1 MSTHVRTFFL
11 LFLLWWPILGF
22 SQLTVTSPVSRI
34 VYQRNQLDVANIV
47 ITGLAPSNA
56 TSVEARFVP
65 MAVGQGEITAWL
77 PLSFLPSS
85 TTYRGSITVKKGYYR
100 LDVRAKAGSTILAE
114 TKVNR
119 VGVGEVFII
128 AGQSNAYG
136 GFQRVPSSEEDRV
149 SCLDFRQVIIDEYLL
164 PFRFSNVSYGSNIGP
179 SQPPHIWSVL
189 GDRLVRRL
197 NVPVMFLGAALGGTS
212 STEWQQSA
220 AGNLGTTLNSSV
232 YRRLGITLLH
242 YVART
247 GARAVLWHQGE
258 SDQSTSTQV
267 YFNNIQYVINKSR
280 QQSGYEQLAWM
291 VSRTSYLSGNT
302 SANVIAAQNQLIAQV
317 PNVFAGPATDS
328 IIGPANRPDNTHLYG
343 EGFNRFVYTWE
354 QCLSTAFFTNSVPF
368 SPNNEAALIT
378 SGYTLPLTRR
388 PGETIQVAS
397 LRSDA
402 HENDN
407 QYVAQI
413 LRADNNQLVYES
425 PATNSN
431 PIMVTLPANLPDGQY
446 RMRTRS
452 THPVTLGTLGEA
464 FQVQQSAASTGPQSA
479 TALTVQGGTTDP
491 AIQRFGYRYEPESHG
506 FYSMVKATVPIE
518 IRIQRIDGGE
528 FSDSGWGLASPSS
541 QAPDF
546 TEFADFN
553 YLRNYPPTA
562 FGVGGVAPGRYR
574 FSVRRQGDSGA
585 GLWFDVTPIDGRNIL
600 YYAMEPIGTVA
611 PILTTDG
618 LPTPCLTGTF
628 PVYINISEGAVNNG
642 NTFTIQLSDPTG
654 SFTNPTTIGSG
665 NNSPVMVTIPAN
677 LPANTTYRMRAVSSN
692 PAVVGMPSS
701 PLTICSSLADLS
713 MGMQVDNRV
722 PLLNQIVSVTLTIT
736 NDGPQPATGVRA
748 QSLLPPNVEFVDSPN
763 PGITASGNAVTLN
776 AGSIPVGQ
784 TIPYTFRMK
793 ATQAGTFFTAAQIT
807 ESQLQDP
814 DSQPNSGTGDGQDD
828 ASMVDMRTPDAV
840 GPLVVSPNPN
850 QTPLPPVV
858 PNQPPADPT
867 KADLSLDVTASQL
880 TVAANASLTLT
891 VTVKNRGGLTATN
904 AVVRLLLPGGWQVT
918 NSSGLTISGQL
929 VSATINSIAVDG
941 SATINIP
948 LQAGTGGTVQAQI
961 VSVNQPDSDST
972 PGNGYTNGEDDE
984 ASISVRI
991 R

>member
-1 MSTHVRTFFL
+1 MSSCIRTFAI
-11 LFLLWWPILGF
+11 LFLLWWPVLGF
-22 SQLTVTSPVSRI
+22 SQLTVTSPVPRI

-47 ITGLAPSNA
+47 VTGQAPSNA

-77 PLSFLPSS
+77 SLSFLPSS
-85 TTYRGSITVKKGYYR
+85 TTYRGTITVKKGYYR
-100 LDVRAKAGSTILAE
+100 LDVRAKTGSTILAE

-136 GFQRVPSSEEDRV
+136 GFERVPNSQEDRV
-149 SCLDFRQVIIDEYLL
+149 SCLDFRQTMIDEYLL

-179 SQPPHIWSVL
+179 SQPPHLWGVL

-197 NVPVMFLGAALGGTS
+197 NAPVMFLGAALGGTS
-212 STEWQQSA
+212 SAEWQQSA
-220 AGNLGTTLNSSV
+220 AGNLGNTLNSSV
-232 YRRLGITLLH
+232 YRRLGLTLMH
-242 YVART
+242 YASRT
-247 GARAVLWHQGE
+247 GVRAVLWHQGE
-258 SDQSTSTQV
+258 SDLSTSTET

-280 QQSGYEQLAWM
+280 QQTGFNQLAWM
-291 VSRTSYLSGNT
+291 VSRASYILGNT
-302 SANVIAAQNQLIAQV
+302 SPPVIAAQNQLIAQV

-328 IIGPANRPDNTHLYG
+328 IVGSANRPDNIHLYG
-343 EGFNRFVYTWE
+343 EGLYRFINTWE
-354 QCLSTAFFTNSVPF
+354 QCLNTAFFANSVPF
-368 SPNNEAALIT
+368 SPNNEATLIT

-452 THPVTLGTLGEA
+452 THPITLGTLGEA

-479 TALTVQGGTTDP
+479 TLLTVQGGTDDP
-491 AIQRFGYRYEPESHG
+491 VIQRFGYRYEAGSHG
-506 FYSMVKATVPIE
+506 FFSMVRATAPVE
-518 IRIQRIDGGE
+518 IRIQRIDGGS
-528 FSDSGWGLASPSS
+528 FSDSGWNLAGPKE
-541 QAPDF
+541 QFPDYL
-546 TEFADFN
+546 EFADFN
-553 YLRNYPPTA
+553 YIRNYPPAA

-574 FSVRRQGDSGA
+574 FSVRRQGDSGT

-611 PILTTDG
+611 PILTADG
-618 LPTPCLTGTF
+618 LPTPCVTGTF

-642 NTFTIQLSDPTG
+642 NTFTIQLSDPAG
-654 SFTNPTTIGSG
+654 SFTSPTTIGSG
-665 NNSPVMVTIPAN
+665 NNSPVMATIPAN
-677 LPANTTYRMRAVSSN
+677 LLASNTYRIRAIGSN

-722 PLLNQIVSVTLTIT
+722 PTLNQIVSVTLTIT

-776 AGSIPVGQ
+776 AGSISVGQ

-850 QTPLPPVV
+850 QTPLPPVASS
-858 PNQPPADPT
+858 QPPADPT

-880 TVAANASLTLT
+880 TVAANVSLTLT

-904 AVVRLLLPGGWQVT
+904 AVVRLLLPGSWQVT

-929 VSATINSIAVDG
+929 VSATISSIAVDG

-948 LQAGTGGTVQAQI
+948 LQAGTGGTAQVQI
-961 VSVNQPDSDST
+961 FSVNQPDSDST

-984 ASISVRI
+984 ASISVRA